1 MALPLSGRVGD
12 GLVDELPLVWSTPLL
27 ICAIA
32 TFLGVAKVT
41 SLLSGNRKSAETLP
55 PYAPGS
61 MLKHIEMVTS
71 KEYPWWL
78 LDVAEKLGQRCFRV
92 SIPSSMKNKI
102 IIGEHTTARR
112 ILTDPLSSKPIEI
125 YSAMRFLNNK
135 GDPGMFTLNGP
146 SWHSKRKA
154 SANAFSSNLI
164 RRMNEAALD
173 YTDVFVEN
181 LKSEEPR
188 GVFDVSE
195 AMLSVVLSALT
206 ESAFDYVI
214 SVEESADMM
223 HDLELALI
231 EFASKTPTQIHRNWF
246 SWLIPE
252 RRRAVAATLRLREL
266 MCRIMNNYR
275 ENGPKSDGTIIQL
288 IMENDSAFKTDD
300 EKLAQLLEFFI
311 AGHETTAYSISWV
324 LTCLARNPQIQAK
337 LRSELSALTPQ
348 TWSQSKY
355 LQMCIKEGMRLYPV
369 AAAGSIRNVG
379 KDLKTEGGFILP
391 KGSTCFIPMMLVL
404 NNPDVYENPR
414 EYNPSR
420 WEHPTREMMDCF
432 IPFSLGKQNCIGQ
445 SLANAEMQTI
455 ISRLCSEFDISVE
468 EEGRIEFFLTLKQI
482 GTKLRAK
489 KVE

>member
-1 MALPLSGRVGD
+1 MALPPSGRGGD
-12 GLVDELPLVWSTPLL
+12 GLVDELPPDVVWSTLL
-27 ICAIA
+27 LMCAIA

-41 SLLSGNRKSAETLP
+41 SLLSGNRKSNETLP

-61 MLKHIEMVTS
+61 MLKHIEMITS
-71 KEYPWWL
+71 KEYPWWI

-125 YSAMRFLNNK
+125 YGPMRSVNNK

-164 RRMNEAALD
+164 QRMNEAALD

-181 LKSEEPR
+181 LKSEESK
-188 GVFDVSE
+188 GVFD
-195 AMLSVVLSALT
+195 
-206 ESAFDYVI
+206 SAFDYVI

-223 HDLELALI
+223 HDLELGLI
-231 EFASKTPTQIHRNWF
+231 EFVLKSPTQIHRNWF
-246 SWLIPE
+246 GWLIPE

-266 MCRIMNNYR
+266 MCRIVNNYR

-337 LRSELSALTPQ
+337 LRSELSTPTPK

-369 AAAGSIRNVG
+369 VSGGSIRNIG

-391 KGSTCFIPMMLVL
+391 KGSTCFIPMMLGSKTASVTCQRRDADNYCKAL
-404 NNPDVYENPR
+404 
-414 EYNPSR
+414 
-420 WEHPTREMMDCF
+420 F
-432 IPFSLGKQNCIGQ
+432 L
-445 SLANAEMQTI
+445 
-455 ISRLCSEFDISVE
+455 EFDISVE
-468 EEGRIEFFLTLKQI
+468 EEGRIEYFLTLKQI